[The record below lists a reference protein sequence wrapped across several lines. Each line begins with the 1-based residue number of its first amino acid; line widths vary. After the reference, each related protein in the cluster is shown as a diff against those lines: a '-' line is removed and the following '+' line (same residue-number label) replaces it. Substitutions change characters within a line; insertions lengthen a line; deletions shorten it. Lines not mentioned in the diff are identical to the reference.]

1 MIELEFEEEDIKEII
16 SKHTGIPVELIN
28 IDEYYEDE
36 IVELILDLIL

>member
-1 MIELEFEEEDIKEII
+1 MIELEFEEENIKKII
-16 SKHTGIPVELIN
+16 SKCTGTPVELIN

>member
-1 MIELEFEEEDIKEII
+1 MIELEFEEENIKKII
-16 SKHTGIPVELIN
+16 SKYTGAPVELIN